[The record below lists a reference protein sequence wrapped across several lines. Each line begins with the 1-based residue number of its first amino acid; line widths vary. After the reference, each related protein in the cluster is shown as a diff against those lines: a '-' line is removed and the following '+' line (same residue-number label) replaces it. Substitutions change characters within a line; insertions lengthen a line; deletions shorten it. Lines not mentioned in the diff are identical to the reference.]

1 MNGRKAITA
10 LILFLAIMLGA
21 CNASSVPEPEQS
33 NSAQKDQIVLTGLF
47 YENLPAFEA
56 LVESTYP
63 DIDLQMERSAMATYD
78 GDNLRRLKNGHGK
91 DLIFTGIPYG
101 EVSEYVMDMSAHNF
115 TTRFED
121 SIMSVLRSEGK
132 TKFLPLPSVYR
143 GIILN
148 QTLTEELG
156 MALPTNQQEFLA
168 VLDAAIAQGKG
179 VDDNGYPFAAGNL
192 DAIYLGEILM
202 GTCIADFLGT
212 MDGER
217 WMAAFHDGT
226 ATAKGALNEPLQE
239 FVALTE
245 ERYLETEYLY
255 KVTSRTHVNAD
266 QELADRHLIACYG
279 SGSVLSDVRARNAED
294 TFVMLPYFSAQGK
307 HAWITTNPVAYV
319 GINVAITDED
329 KLDAA
334 IRVMDLL
341 ATPAGQAAI
350 MSDTRADASYLAE
363 TFEADHTEN
372 TGLEDYITDGY
383 VYNLNRFSSN
393 VLWTLGKYVSQVC
406 AGNMTMDDALA
417 AVDAVNQGAPLS
429 EKDDR
434 TLVGAVSQDLL
445 YENYNTRKE
454 ETAIGNLV
462 ADAVREQ
469 TGTDFAFVNGG
480 GIRASLYAGDVYT
493 SDLAETM
500 PYVNYMLIL
509 EVEGRVIYEMLENS
523 ISTLYYNAIPGGRFL
538 QISGLHY
545 RFRVDP
551 STEVNEAGSET
562 PATAQLISVTLPDG
576 TPVDKEKTYR
586 ICVSDYMCGQS
597 GYDNAGD
604 GYTMLN
610 VLDDASPKG
619 ENVTLIEFSEY
630 TFRDALIAYFKNHSH
645 EVIDA
650 ELEGR
655 IIVEK
660 AG

>member
-1 MNGRKAITA
+1 MSRKKFSVALVLVIALLLGSCISCSNPASEQNDPTQDGRI
-10 LILFLAIMLGA
+10 I
-21 CNASSVPEPEQS
+21 
-33 NSAQKDQIVLTGLF
+33 LTGLY

-56 LVESTYP
+56 LVESTYS

-101 EVSEYVMDMSAHNF
+101 EVSEYVMDMSAHNL

-156 MALPTNQQEFLA
+156 MSLPTSQQEFIA
-168 VLDAAIAQGKG
+168 ILDAAIAQGKG
-179 VDDNGYPFAAGNL
+179 VDAKGYPFAAGNL

-226 ATAKGALNEPLQE
+226 ATAKGALNEHLQD
-239 FVALTE
+239 FVALAE
-245 ERYLETEYLY
+245 NQYLEKEYLY
-255 KVTSRTHVNAD
+255 KVTSRTHVNAG

-279 SGSVLSDVRARNAED
+279 SGSVLADVRARNKED
-294 TFVMLPYFSAQGK
+294 TFVMLPYFSDQGK

-319 GINVAITDED
+319 GINQAITDES

-334 IRVMDLL
+334 LRVMDLL
-341 ATPAGQAAI
+341 ATPEGQAAI
-350 MSDTRADASYLAE
+350 MSDTRADASYLTE
-363 TFEADHTEN
+363 NIEGNYTEN
-372 TGLEDYITDGY
+372 TGVENYITDGY
-383 VYNLNRFSSN
+383 VYNLNRFSSD
-393 VLWTLGKYVSQVC
+393 VLWSLGKYISQVC
-406 AGNMTMDDALA
+406 AGNMSMDDALA

-434 TLVGAVSQDLL
+434 TLIGSVSQDLL

-462 ADAVREQ
+462 ADAVREM

-480 GIRASLYAGDVYT
+480 GIRASLYTGDVYT
-493 SDLAETM
+493 GDLAETM
-500 PYVNYMLIL
+500 PYVNYMMIL
-509 EVEGRVIYEMLENS
+509 EVKGTVVYEMLENS

-538 QISGLHY
+538 QVSGLHY
-545 RFRVDP
+545 SFCVDLGA
-551 STEVNEAGSET
+551 EVNEPGRET
-562 PATAQLISVTLPDG
+562 PASAELLRVTLPDG
-576 TPVDKEKTYR
+576 TPVDKNKTYR

-597 GYDNAGD
+597 GYNNAGD
-604 GYTMLN
+604 GYTVLN
-610 VLDDASPKG
+610 VLDDTSPKS
-619 ENVTLIEFSEY
+619 EDVTLIEASQY
-630 TFRDALIAYFKNHSH
+630 TYRDALIAYFKTHSH

-650 ELEGR
+650 KLEGR
-655 IIVEK
+655 ITVEK
-660 AG
+660 VG

>member
-1 MNGRKAITA
+1 M
-10 LILFLAIMLGA
+10 
-21 CNASSVPEPEQS
+21 
-33 NSAQKDQIVLTGLF
+33 
-47 YENLPAFEA
+47 
-56 LVESTYP
+56 
-63 DIDLQMERSAMATYD
+63 
-78 GDNLRRLKNGHGK
+78 
-91 DLIFTGIPYG
+91 
-101 EVSEYVMDMSAHNF
+101 
-115 TTRFED
+115 
-121 SIMSVLRSEGK
+121 
-132 TKFLPLPSVYR
+132 PLPSVYR

-156 MALPTNQQEFLA
+156 MALPTSQQEFLA
-168 VLDAAIAQGKG
+168 ILDAAIAQGKG
-179 VDDNGYPFAAGNL
+179 VDGNGYPFAAGNL

-226 ATAKGALNEPLQE
+226 ATAKGALNEQLQG
-239 FVALTE
+239 FVSLTE
-245 ERYLETEYLY
+245 NRYLETEYLY

-279 SGSVLSDVRARNAED
+279 SGSILADVRARNEED
-294 TFVMLPYFSAQGK
+294 TFVMLPYFSAQGR

-319 GINVAITDED
+319 GINTALTDEA

-334 IRVMDLL
+334 LRVMDLL
-341 ATPAGQAAI
+341 ASPEGQAAI
-350 MSDTRADASYLAE
+350 MRDTRADASYLAE
-363 TFEADHTEN
+363 AFEADHTEN
-372 TGLEDYITDGY
+372 TGVESYITDGY
-383 VYNLNRFSSN
+383 VYNLNRFSSD

-406 AGNMTMDDALA
+406 AGNMSMDDALA

-434 TLVGAVSQDLL
+434 TLIGAVNQDLL

-462 ADAVREQ
+462 TDAVREQ

-509 EVEGRVIYEMLENS
+509 EAKGSVIYEMLENS

-538 QISGLHY
+538 QVSGLHY
-545 RFRVDP
+545 QFRVDP
-551 STEVNEAGSET
+551 ATEVNEAGDET
-562 PATAQLISVTLPDG
+562 PATAQLLSVTLPDG

-610 VLDDASPKG
+610 VLDDDAPKG
-619 ENVTLIEFSEY
+619 AEVTLIEFSEY

-645 EVIDA
+645 ELIDA

>member
-1 MNGRKAITA
+1 MNGKKSWVALVLVVVLLLSACGASPAPATEQTA
-10 LILFLAIMLGA
+10 
-21 CNASSVPEPEQS
+21 P
-33 NSAQKDQIVLTGLF
+33 AQDAKIVLTGLY

-56 LVESTYP
+56 LLESAYP

-101 EVSEYVMDMSAHNF
+101 EVSNYVMDMSAHNF

-132 TKFLPLPSVYR
+132 TRFLPLPSVYR

-156 MALPTNQQEFLA
+156 LPLPTSQQEFLA
-168 VLDAAIAQGKG
+168 ILDAAITQGKG
-179 VDDNGYPFAAGNL
+179 VDANGYPFAAGNL

-202 GTCIADFLGT
+202 GICIADFLGT

-226 ATAKGALNEPLQE
+226 AAAKGALNEPLQG
-239 FVALTE
+239 FVSLTE
-245 ERYLETEYLY
+245 NRYLETEYLY

-279 SGSVLSDVRARNAED
+279 SGSILADVRARNEED

-319 GINVAITDED
+319 GINAALTDQY

-334 IRVMDLL
+334 MRVMDLL
-341 ATPAGQAAI
+341 ASPEGQAAI

-363 TFEADHTEN
+363 TFEDDHREN
-372 TGLEDYITDGY
+372 TGVEDYITDGY
-383 VYNLNRFSSN
+383 VYNLNRFSSD

-406 AGNMTMDDALA
+406 AGNMSMDDALA

-434 TLVGAVSQDLL
+434 TLIGVVDQDLL

-462 ADAVREQ
+462 ADAVREK

-500 PYVNYMLIL
+500 PYVNHMLIL
-509 EVEGRVIYEMLENS
+509 EVKGSVIYQMLENS

-538 QISGLHY
+538 QVSGLNY
-545 RFRVDP
+545 AFCVDTG
-551 STEVNEAGSET
+551 TEVNETGKET
-562 PATAQLISVTLPDG
+562 PASAQLLSVTFPDG
-576 TPVDKEKTYR
+576 TPVDKEKAYR

-619 ENVTLIEFSEY
+619 EGVTLIEFSED

-645 EVIDA
+645 EIIDA